1 MFAWEDGAILRL
13 LRDPGAQQRNELQ
26 AAAIQAAGACG
37 VRVPAVYGMT
47 TALGRPGLIMERIQ
61 GLDLLTLVGRRPW
74 TVFRAARIGGEL
86 HAQLHEVIAP
96 AIAPP
101 VRPLLRRHI
110 ESCGSL
116 PAPLAR
122 FALDVLETLPDGD
135 RVCHGDFHPGNIMMD
150 GETPVLIDWTNVTRG
165 DPMADV
171 ARTHLM
177 LGLGEPPPGTSAG
190 LRVMALVGR
199 AILISLYL
207 RSYRRQRPLDMDA
220 MRRWKVPITAARFAE
235 GIQEEPPR
243 LIKFLEKARSSA

>member
-37 VRVPAVYGMT
+37 VRVPAVYGVT

-61 GLDLLTLVGRRPW
+61 GVDLLTLIGRRPW
-74 TVFRAARIGGEL
+74 TVFRAARVSGQL
-86 HAQLHEVIAP
+86 HAQLHEVTAP
-96 AIAPP
+96 DIIPP

-110 ESCGSL
+110 ESCSTL
-116 PAPLAR
+116 PPPLAR

-150 GETPVLIDWTNVTRG
+150 GDTPVLIDWTNVTRG

-177 LGLGEPPPGTSAG
+177 LSLGEPPPGTSPL
-190 LRVMALVGR
+190 LRVMALGGR
-199 AILISLYL
+199 TILIPLYL

-220 MRRWKVPITAARFAE
+220 MRRWKIAIAAARFAD